1 MARTKK
7 TEVDNIVET
16 VEKTEEQAPKKPKKA
31 ADNLVCKTA
40 TN

>member
-16 VEKTEEQAPKKPKKA
+16 VEKTEEQTPKKKKA
-31 ADNLVCKTA
+31 PDNLVCKTA